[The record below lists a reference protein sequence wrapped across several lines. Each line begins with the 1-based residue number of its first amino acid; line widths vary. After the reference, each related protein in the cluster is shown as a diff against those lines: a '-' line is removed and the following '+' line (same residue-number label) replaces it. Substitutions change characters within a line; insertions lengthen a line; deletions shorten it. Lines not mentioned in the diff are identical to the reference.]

1 MTIRPSTPNRKKA
14 DVSVR
19 LAEAPSWLPK
29 GLARALAGGS
39 PYRFAFSKA
48 ERIVMR
54 RQKWLPPSQ
63 WAERYRMVR
72 MSSLPGL
79 WQNVFTPYLVGVMDA
94 ARFPGVEVVILCKTP
109 QTGGSEAAL
118 NVLAQMIDLSPG
130 PAMVVFPDEITAKEN
145 AKDRILPMLQD
156 SRHLRGYLS
165 GAVDDASS
173 IRINLKHMPI
183 YLGWSGSVSRLGNK
197 PIRILVLDELDKYQN
212 PRKEATSESLAEKRT
227 ISWKERKFIF
237 KLSTPTTEDGPVW
250 TAYTEEAHARFEYH
264 VICPC
269 CGAAQLMR
277 FDQIRWPEGERD
289 PEKVLA
295 GRLAVYQCEHCDGQW
310 SDADRDRAVRK
321 GFWVE
326 KASGLEL
333 FAHLHQHRP
342 VKIGFHLPA
351 WNSYFVSLSEV
362 AHAFLKWKKTN
373 RLEDLKN
380 FMNQYKAEP
389 WKEVRAERQEDGLL
403 ALCDMRP
410 RGVVPAPL
418 NGVPRVAA
426 LVAGVDTQ
434 AKYFRYVIRAFAPGD
449 TEESWL
455 IQCGTAPTFESLSQ
469 TLWRNVY
476 RDAEGNEYRV
486 SACVIDA
493 MGAPGRT
500 KQVYAW
506 CAQQGGRAMP
516 FKGEQKMA
524 TPVSYSP
531 IEFFPDAKGSK
542 IKIPGGVLLRRVD
555 TTFFKGDLAEKLSV
569 TPGDPGTFWLHAN
582 TVQQGIGEMGGI
594 LADYAKEMCAEVFN
608 PEKLIWENPH
618 QRPNHFWD
626 CEVMALVCAW
636 ELGIRN
642 WETPEPEPSHTEPA
656 PMAAP
661 AVPMPMRRPA
671 PRSIAD
677 RLARLRR

>member
-1 MTIRPSTPNRKKA
+1 
-14 DVSVR
+14 
-19 LAEAPSWLPK
+19 
-29 GLARALAGGS
+29 
-39 PYRFAFSKA
+39 
-48 ERIVMR
+48 
-54 RQKWLPPSQ
+54 
-63 WAERYRMVR
+63 
-72 MSSLPGL
+72 
-79 WQNVFTPYLVGVMDA
+79 
-94 ARFPGVEVVILCKTP
+94 
-109 QTGGSEAAL
+109 
-118 NVLAQMIDLSPG
+118 
-130 PAMVVFPDEITAKEN
+130 
-145 AKDRILPMLQD
+145 
-156 SRHLRGYLS
+156 
-165 GAVDDASS
+165 
-173 IRINLKHMPI
+173 
-183 YLGWSGSVSRLGNK
+183 
-197 PIRILVLDELDKYQN
+197 
-212 PRKEATSESLAEKRT
+212 
-227 ISWKERKFIF
+227 
-237 KLSTPTTEDGPVW
+237 
-250 TAYTEEAHARFEYH
+250 
-264 VICPC
+264 
-269 CGAAQLMR
+269 MR

-295 GRLAVYQCEHCDGQW
+295 GRLAVYQCEHCGGQW

-418 NGVPRVAA
+418 NGRAPRGR
-426 LVAGVDTQ
+426 AGGGRGHAGQV
-434 AKYFRYVIRAFAPGD
+434 FPVRHPGLRPRRHRGQ
-449 TEESWL
+449 SWL

-493 MGAPGRT
+493 D
-500 KQVYAW
+500 
-506 CAQQGGRAMP
+506 GRARAHKTGLRMVRAAGRP
-516 FKGEQKMA
+516 GHALQGRAKDGHAGELLA
-524 TPVSYSP
+524 

-569 TPGDPGTFWLHAN
+569 TPGDPRAPSGCTRTRFNRAS
-582 TVQQGIGEMGGI
+582 
-594 LADYAKEMCAEVFN
+594 AKWGASS
-608 PEKLIWENPH
+608 PT
-618 QRPNHFWD
+618 
-626 CEVMALVCAW
+626 
-636 ELGIRN
+636 
-642 WETPEPEPSHTEPA
+642 TP
-656 PMAAP
+656 
-661 AVPMPMRRPA
+661 RKCA
-671 PRSIAD
+671 PRCSTPKS
-677 RLARLRR
+677 

>member
-1 MTIRPSTPNRKKA
+1 MTIRHSPPNRKQA

-39 PYRFAFSKA
+39 PYRFAFSQA
-48 ERIVMR
+48 ERTVMR
-54 RQKWLPPSQ
+54 RQKWLPPSK
-63 WAERYRMVR
+63 WAERYRVVR

-79 WQNVFTPYLVGVMDA
+79 WQNIFTPYLVGIMDA
-94 ARFPGVEVVILCKTP
+94 ARFPGVEAVILCKTP

-130 PAMVVFPDEITAKEN
+130 PAMVVFPDETTAKEN
-145 AKDRILPMLQD
+145 ARDRILPMLQD
-156 SRHLRGYLS
+156 SRHLRGFLS
-165 GAVDDASS
+165 GSVDDASS

-227 ISWKERKFIF
+227 ITWKERRFIF
-237 KLSTPTTEDGPVW
+237 KLSTPTTEDGPIW

-264 VICPC
+264 VICPS
-269 CGAAQLMR
+269 CGAAQCMT
-277 FDQIRWPEGERD
+277 FDQIRWPETERD

-295 GRLAVYQCEHCDGQW
+295 GRLAVYQCGHCEARW
-310 SDADRDRAVRK
+310 TDADRDRAVRK

-326 KASGLEL
+326 KTSGLEL

-373 RLEDLKN
+373 KLEDLKN

-389 WKEVRAERQEDGLL
+389 WKEVRAERKEDAIL
-403 ALCDMRP
+403 ALCDTRP
-410 RGVVPAPL
+410 RNRVPGFL
-418 NGVPRVAA
+418 NGVRVAA

-434 AKYFRYVIRAFAPGD
+434 AKYFRYVIRAFGFGE

-455 IQCGTAPTFESLSQ
+455 IGCGTAPTFEALSQ

-476 RDAEGNEYRV
+476 LDAEGNEYRV

-582 TVQQGIGEMGGI
+582 TGRGLGEEGGL

-608 PEKLIWENPH
+608 PEKLVWENPH

-642 WETPEPEPSHTEPA
+642 WEAPQEDADAQPA

-661 AVPMPMRRPA
+661 AIPMPAQRPA
-671 PRSIAD
+671 PRSVAD

>member
-1 MTIRPSTPNRKKA
+1 
-14 DVSVR
+14 
-19 LAEAPSWLPK
+19 
-29 GLARALAGGS
+29 
-39 PYRFAFSKA
+39 
-48 ERIVMR
+48 MR

-173 IRINLKHMPI
+173 IRHNLKHMPI

-295 GRLAVYQCEHCDGQW
+295 GRAGPCTSASTATASGRTPTATGPCC
-310 SDADRDRAVRK
+310 K

-326 KASGLEL
+326 KRRAG
-333 FAHLHQHRP
+333 AVRP
-342 VKIGFHLPA
+342 PA
-351 WNSYFVSLSEV
+351 PAQAGQDPVS
-362 AHAFLKWKKTN
+362 T
-373 RLEDLKN
+373 
-380 FMNQYKAEP
+380 
-389 WKEVRAERQEDGLL
+389 
-403 ALCDMRP
+403 CP
-410 RGVVPAPL
+410 RG
-418 NGVPRVAA
+418 
-426 LVAGVDTQ
+426 
-434 AKYFRYVIRAFAPGD
+434 
-449 TEESWL
+449 
-455 IQCGTAPTFESLSQ
+455 TAISCPSPK
-469 TLWRNVY
+469 WRTPSSSGK
-476 RDAEGNEYRV
+476 R
-486 SACVIDA
+486 
-493 MGAPGRT
+493 RT
-500 KQVYAW
+500 
-506 CAQQGGRAMP
+506 
-516 FKGEQKMA
+516 
-524 TPVSYSP
+524 
-531 IEFFPDAKGSK
+531 GSK
-542 IKIPGGVLLRRVD
+542 TSR
-555 TTFFKGDLAEKLSV
+555 TS
-569 TPGDPGTFWLHAN
+569 
-582 TVQQGIGEMGGI
+582 
-594 LADYAKEMCAEVFN
+594 
-608 PEKLIWENPH
+608 
-618 QRPNHFWD
+618 
-626 CEVMALVCAW
+626 
-636 ELGIRN
+636 
-642 WETPEPEPSHTEPA
+642 
-656 PMAAP
+656 
-661 AVPMPMRRPA
+661 
-671 PRSIAD
+671 
-677 RLARLRR
+677 

>member
-1 MTIRPSTPNRKKA
+1 
-14 DVSVR
+14 
-19 LAEAPSWLPK
+19 
-29 GLARALAGGS
+29 
-39 PYRFAFSKA
+39 
-48 ERIVMR
+48 MR
-54 RQKWLPPSQ
+54 RQKWLPSSQ

-295 GRLAVYQCEHCDGQW
+295 GRLAVYQCEHCGGQW

-342 VKIGFHLPA
+342 AKIGFHLPA

-594 LADYAKEMCAEVFN
+594 LADYAKEMCAEVFS

-642 WETPEPEPSHTEPA
+642 WETPDPEPARTEPA

-661 AVPMPMRRPA
+661 AVPMPMQRPA
-671 PRSIAD
+671 PRSLAD

>member
-1 MTIRPSTPNRKKA
+1 
-14 DVSVR
+14 
-19 LAEAPSWLPK
+19 
-29 GLARALAGGS
+29 
-39 PYRFAFSKA
+39 
-48 ERIVMR
+48 
-54 RQKWLPPSQ
+54 
-63 WAERYRMVR
+63 
-72 MSSLPGL
+72 
-79 WQNVFTPYLVGVMDA
+79 
-94 ARFPGVEVVILCKTP
+94 
-109 QTGGSEAAL
+109 
-118 NVLAQMIDLSPG
+118 
-130 PAMVVFPDEITAKEN
+130 
-145 AKDRILPMLQD
+145 
-156 SRHLRGYLS
+156 
-165 GAVDDASS
+165 
-173 IRINLKHMPI
+173 
-183 YLGWSGSVSRLGNK
+183 
-197 PIRILVLDELDKYQN
+197 
-212 PRKEATSESLAEKRT
+212 
-227 ISWKERKFIF
+227 
-237 KLSTPTTEDGPVW
+237 
-250 TAYTEEAHARFEYH
+250 
-264 VICPC
+264 
-269 CGAAQLMR
+269 
-277 FDQIRWPEGERD
+277 
-289 PEKVLA
+289 
-295 GRLAVYQCEHCDGQW
+295 
-310 SDADRDRAVRK
+310 
-321 GFWVE
+321 
-326 KASGLEL
+326 
-333 FAHLHQHRP
+333 
-342 VKIGFHLPA
+342 
-351 WNSYFVSLSEV
+351 
-362 AHAFLKWKKTN
+362 
-373 RLEDLKN
+373 
-380 FMNQYKAEP
+380 MNQYKAEP

-642 WETPEPEPSHTEPA
+642 WETPEPEPARTEPA

-661 AVPMPMRRPA
+661 AVPMPMQRPA
-671 PRSIAD
+671 PRSLAD